1 MKRAAVITFLA
12 CSLAGAGVAY
22 AQASLSVSITPPL
35 VQLSIGPGESWSST
49 LKVINSND
57 YDATFYADVVDFAAS
72 GEQGQGTFIPL
83 VGGTSTGPLP
93 YSLASWITLPD
104 GPLTLKAGESGA
116 LPYTVHVPADA
127 EPGGHYAAIL
137 VGTEEGGAKL
147 DGPTMRVSSYVSSLF
162 FVKIRG
168 ETVEQG
174 RIREFRTAD
183 EVSGDASADLI
194 LRFENTG
201 NTHLQPR
208 GDITIYNMWGKERG
222 QLFVNADSGNFG
234 NVLPHSTRRFSFSWK
249 GEDDLFD
256 IGRYSA
262 VVTLAYG
269 DEGRQNVSAV
279 AYFWVVPTGP
289 VAITLGSIIAIVLA
303 LTWFIRRYIR
313 RALALERE
321 RLGLATGATPAPAPA
336 LNVQVLIEPLREGVV
351 DLRKAGQQNPGVPA
365 VTYRSLARRY
375 ALAFV
380 FLALMIALIIG
391 AGAYFHRVLVA
402 SRNFQ
407 ITDVTIQ
414 EDTLQVPGR

>member
-1 MKRAAVITFLA
+1 MKRLAAILLIACGLA
-12 CSLAGAGVAY
+12 SASVAF
-22 AQASLSVSITPPL
+22 AQESMSVSITPPL
-35 VQLSIGPGESWSST
+35 VQLSIGPGESWTST
-49 LKVINSND
+49 LKVINSNP

-93 YSLASWITLPD
+93 YSLASWITLPASS
-104 GPLTLKAGESGA
+104 LTLKAGESGS
-116 LPYTVHVPADA
+116 LQYTVHVPSDA

-137 VGTEEGGAKL
+137 VGTEEGGMHL

-174 RIREFRTAD
+174 RIREFRTAR

-269 DEGRQNVSAV
+269 DEGKQNVSAV

-289 VAITLGSIIAIVLA
+289 VAITLGSVVCVVLVLA
-303 LTWFIRRYIR
+303 WFIRRYIR
-313 RALALERE
+313 RALMLERA
-321 RLGLATGATPAPAPA
+321 RLGLDASATEPQTPA
-336 LNVQVLIEPLREGVV
+336 LNVQILMEPLREGVV
-351 DLRKAGQQNPGVPA
+351 DLRRAGQASPGTSP

-375 ALAFV
+375 LLAFV
-380 FLALMIALIIG
+380 FFVLVAMIMIG
-391 AGAYFHRVLVA
+391 AFAYFHRVLVA

-414 EDTLQVPGR
+414 EDVPQAVQ